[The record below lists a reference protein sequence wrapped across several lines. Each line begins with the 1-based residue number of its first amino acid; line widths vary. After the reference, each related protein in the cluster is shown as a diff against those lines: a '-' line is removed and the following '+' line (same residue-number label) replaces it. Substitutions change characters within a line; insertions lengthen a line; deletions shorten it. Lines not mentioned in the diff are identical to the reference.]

1 MNMHRI
7 GRRAV
12 ALGMLAALTA
22 CSSAGTLGNV
32 LGSVLGGAAGGG
44 GAGGAGAN
52 QVSGLVLG
60 VDTRSQVIGLQAQNG
75 QSVNILFDNQTRV
88 VYNNQSYAVTSLD
101 RGDQVTARIQSTGNG
116 YYTDLVQVDRPVQG
130 STASGTTSGNVQTLQ
145 GTVRQID
152 QQNGLFTMD
161 VNNVGRLTVSMPYS
175 PSRTDLTRFQ
185 NLRSGDVVRI
195 AGVPLNNTRVELRQ
209 FY

>member
-7 GRRAV
+7 GRRAAV
-12 ALGMLAALTA
+12 LGMLAALSA
-22 CSSAGTLGNV
+22 CSSGGSLGNV
-32 LGSVLGGAAGGG
+32 LGSVLGGMGGG
-44 GAGGAGAN
+44 GGQAN

-60 VDTRSQVIGLQAQNG
+60 VDTRSQVIGLQAQGG

-88 VYNNQSYAVTSLD
+88 IYNNQSYPVTSLD
-101 RGDQVTARIQSTGNG
+101 RGDQVTARLQSTGNG

-130 STASGTTSGNVQTLQ
+130 SAGSATSSGNVQMLE
-145 GTVRQID
+145 GVVRQID

-161 VNNVGRLTVSMPYS
+161 VASAGRLMISMPYS
-175 PSRTDLTRFQ
+175 PSRADLARFQ
-185 NLRSGDVVRI
+185 NLRSGDRVRI
-195 AGVPLNNTRVELRQ
+195 AGVPLNNSRVELRG

>member
-7 GRRAV
+7 GRRA
-12 ALGMLAALTA
+12 AMLGMLAALSA
-22 CSSAGTLGNV
+22 CSSAGSLGNV
-32 LGSVLGGAAGGG
+32 LGSVLGGVGG
-44 GAGGAGAN
+44 GAQAN
-52 QVSGLVLG
+52 QVSGLVQG
-60 VDTRSQVIGLQAQNG
+60 VDTRAQVIALQASGG

-101 RGDQVTARIQSTGNG
+101 RGDEVTARIQSTNNG

-130 STASGTTSGNVQTLQ
+130 SAAAGTTSGNVQMLQ

-161 VNNVGRLTVSMPYS
+161 VNNVGRLTISMPFS
-175 PSRTDLTRFQ
+175 PSRADLTRFQ
-185 NLRSGDVVRI
+185 NLRSGDQVRI
-195 AGVPLNNTRVELRQ
+195 AGVPLNNSRVELRQ

>member
-7 GRRAV
+7 GRRAAV
-12 ALGMLAALTA
+12 LGMLAALPA
-22 CSSAGTLGNV
+22 CSSGGSLGNV
-32 LGSVLGGAAGGG
+32 LGSVLGGMGGG
-44 GAGGAGAN
+44 GGGQAN

-60 VDTRSQVIGLQAQNG
+60 VDTRSQVIGLQAQGG

-88 VYNNQSYAVTSLD
+88 VYNNQSYPVTSLD
-101 RGDQVTARIQSTGNG
+101 RGDQVTARLQSTGNG
-116 YYTDLVQVDRPVQG
+116 YYTDLVQVDRPVQASAG
-130 STASGTTSGNVQTLQ
+130 STTSSGNVQMLE

-161 VNNVGRLTVSMPYS
+161 VASAGRLMISMPYS
-175 PSRTDLTRFQ
+175 PRRADLARFQ
-185 NLRSGDVVRI
+185 NLRSGDRVRI
-195 AGVPLNNTRVELRQ
+195 AGVPLNNSRVELRQ